1 MVNGVGFNS
10 RQQSSKGEYA
20 NEGGWGGGGNCYK
33 NSTDHYRRIP
43 FPPPRLIL
51 KKNKATYIFASE
63 QVFLQHVLQQCNL
76 PGWIHKQGIYVCVSA
91 WIHRGTL

>member
-1 MVNGVGFNS
+1 MRGD
-10 RQQSSKGEYA
+10 
-20 NEGGWGGGGNCYK
+20 GGGGIVI
-33 NSTDHYRRIP
+33 RIVEIIIGE
-43 FPPPRLIL
+43 FLSLPPPRLIL

-63 QVFLQHVLQQCNL
+63 QVLLRHVLQQCNL